1 MGKERGKM
9 RKEISSLPTASI
21 LLFELNSLFRACSS
35 SYRIYS
41 FEGVEAR
48 SMENLSFCC
57 AANEKHTDD
66 DNAVHV
72 PIILMNKQQIIEKLV
87 WSLSLWSAP
96 ATLLSLSHS
105 VNVSCLLFASDTS
118 VSCFPYLS
126 HSLSLWLWI
135 HRISRF
141 FDWSRSHVEVVWTQ
155 ERERKFVGWK
165 KKLLCADENFQTECW
180 NFVYMFHYH
189 LNSSPETFLVCGIVN
204 TNQDDW
210 IILFCVFSFVVLRNE
225 LNSPSSHSTGEK
237 GRKKLFQLR

>member
-96 ATLLSLSHS
+96 ATLLSLTQ
-105 VNVSCLLFASDTS
+105 CECELPTF
-118 VSCFPYLS
+118 CFGYIRLVF
-126 HSLSLWLWI
+126 SLSLPL
-135 HRISRF
+135 SL
-141 FDWSRSHVEVVWTQ
+141 S
-155 ERERKFVGWK
+155 
-165 KKLLCADENFQTECW
+165 LA
-180 NFVYMFHYH
+180 
-189 LNSSPETFLVCGIVN
+189 
-204 TNQDDW
+204 
-210 IILFCVFSFVVLRNE
+210 
-225 LNSPSSHSTGEK
+225 LNSPNFPFLLRLITKSCGSGLDTRERENLLDEK
-237 GRKKLFQLR
+237 KNFCVQTKTFKLNAETLFTCFITIWIRARRLFLCVE